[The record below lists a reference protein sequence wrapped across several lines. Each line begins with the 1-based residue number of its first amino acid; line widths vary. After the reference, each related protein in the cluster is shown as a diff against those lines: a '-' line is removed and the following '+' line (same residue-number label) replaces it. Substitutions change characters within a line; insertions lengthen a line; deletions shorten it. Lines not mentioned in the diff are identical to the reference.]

1 MNISQVIQSPR
12 PPAQIN
18 NLYSH
23 SSREI
28 NLVMAGNKENTSGS
42 KMCEPGASTEDA
54 HSSKNSSASKLARRA
69 GSVFVEGVLTSE
81 KKN

>member
-1 MNISQVIQSPR
+1 
-12 PPAQIN
+12 
-18 NLYSH
+18 
-23 SSREI
+23 
-28 NLVMAGNKENTSGS
+28 MAGNKENTSGS